1 MYVWDGC
8 FLMMYT
14 WSVYG
19 VILIGGDSDVDVVNT
34 TKSLYALEGIVV
46 TFWID
51 YILVDG
57 SIEDYY

>member
-1 MYVWDGC
+1 
-8 FLMMYT
+8 MMYT